1 MFTKNQQGVGLL
13 EVMVALMLLAIAV
26 LGYAAMQVR
35 ATNVS
40 LEADNQTRAVE
51 FARDL
56 HERMRV
62 NREGMSEFNNSYT
75 GLAAGGTFEDCRT
88 TNCTPANLAKFD
100 FEQVK
105 QNAEN
110 FAMSIAVHRCP
121 NATAERH
128 CIYVAWGD
136 TTPTIGNGA
145 TDCTD
150 DNNVYRTNAQCTFME
165 SFSYAK

>member
-1 MFTKNQQGVGLL
+1 MFIKNQQGVGLL

-62 NREGMSEFNNSYT
+62 NREGMKRFQTTGTYT
-75 GLAAGGTFEDCRT
+75 GGTPSTNCRT
-88 TNCTPANLAKFD
+88 TNCTPENLAIFD
-100 FEQVK
+100 FDQV
-105 QNAEN
+105 QRNAEN
-110 FAMSIAVHRCP
+110 FAMSIAIHRCP
-121 NATAERH
+121 NATAQRH